1 MPPEGRNAA
10 YFRDI
15 VDAARA
21 ICDFTNTVSL
31 AAEVVL
37 MKDRGGRVNR
47 HRELGFSV
55 PESDSL
61 RIALEAA
68 PS

>member
-10 YFRDI
+10 YLRDI
-15 VDAARA
+15 VDPART

-31 AAEVVL
+31 ADEVVL

-47 HRELGFSV
+47 IVS
-55 PESDSL
+55 SAS
-61 RIALEAA
+61 
-68 PS
+68 PSQNRTRCASRSKS